1 MTRKMKDSKIE
12 WIGAIPN
19 YWKVVPSNLFFY
31 NSSKKVEGNV
41 EQLTAS
47 QKYGV
52 ISQSRFMKL
61 ESQMPVQKRDLSDLK
76 QVDKGD
82 FVISLRSF
90 QGGLEIAQESG
101 GITPAYT
108 VLKEKTKQT
117 YAGYYKYFFKSE
129 MYIQALR
136 GTVLDTIRDGKA
148 IRFSNFSM
156 VPIVLPPLN
165 EQKKIVEVLDEKTK
179 TINNIISDTQQSIE
193 ELKKYKQSLITEAVT
208 KGLNRNVGIKDSE
221 IEWIGEMPKEW
232 NLVKVNRLFAI
243 KKNIANQNGYDV
255 LSVTQSGLKVK
266 DITRNEG
273 QMAAD
278 YSKYQIVKPKDFV
291 MNHMDLLTGWIDIA
305 AQEGVTSPDYRVF
318 YTKDIEL
325 VSIEFYLYVFQ
336 ICYTNRIFYGL
347 GQGVSNLGRW
357 RLQTD
362 KFLNFYL
369 PLPPINE
376 QQEIVKFLN
385 GKLVEIN
392 SMIEQKKDLLGEL
405 EQYKKSL
412 IYECVTGKKEM

>member
-1 MTRKMKDSKIE
+1 MKDSGVE
-12 WIGAIPN
+12 WIGEIPADWCLSTIGAHYKQRN
-19 YWKVVPSNLFFY
+19 EKVSDLDFAPLSVTKNGVVPQLDSAAKSSNH
-31 NSSKKVEGNV
+31 ND
-41 EQLTAS
+41 
-47 QKYGV
+47 
-52 ISQSRFMKL
+52 RKL
-61 ESQMPVQKRDLSDLK
+61 VRKN
-76 QVDKGD
+76 D
-82 FVISLRSF
+82 FVINSRSDRKMSCGIADEDGSVSLINIVLYSGSISKEYTKYLLKNYSF
-90 QGGLEIAQESG
+90 AEEFYRWGTGIVADLWSTKWDRMKKIAIPVPTLEEQNKIASILDKLTG
-101 GITPAYT
+101 KID
-108 VLKEKTKQT
+108 
-117 YAGYYKYFFKSE
+117 S
-129 MYIQALR
+129 II
-136 GTVLDTIRDGKA
+136 LDTK
-148 IRFSNFSM
+148 
-156 VPIVLPPLN
+156 
-165 EQKKIVEVLDEKTK
+165 
-179 TINNIISDTQQSIE
+179 QSIE

-208 KGLNRNVGIKDSE
+208 KGLDRNVGIKDSE
-221 IEWIGEMPKEW
+221 IEWIGEIPKEW

-278 YSKYQIVKPKDFV
+278 YSKYQIVQPKDFV

-318 YTKDIEL
+318 YTKDIGL

-412 IYECVTGKKEM
+412 IYECVTGKKEV